1 MERKLNMQTEIQRL
15 MRQFGIPRYT
25 AAEEAK
31 RICHRARMDR
41 TWTPVSEMSPKRR
54 RESRKYRREW
64 MRRFRKEQRA

>member
-1 MERKLNMQTEIQRL
+1 MKRKVVAQTIIQRL

-31 RICHRARMDR
+31 RICDRARMDK
-41 TWTPVSEMSPKRR
+41 TWTLVSEMSPKRR